1 VKTYAPKAAEIKR
14 ERHVIDASGKVLGR
28 LASKVASLLIGKHKP
43 IFSPN
48 ADVGDFVIV
57 FNADKV
63 QFTGEKTRLKLY
75 YRHSG
80 YPGGFR
86 VTTLEKL
93 METHPERAL
102 EHAIK
107 GMLPHTRLGARMRKR
122 LQVYAGD
129 APPNVAK
136 VKTETKQAS
145 EV

>member
-1 VKTYAPKAAEIKR
+1 MKTYAPKIAEIKR
-14 ERHVIDASGKVLGR
+14 ERHVVDASGKVMGR

-43 IFSPN
+43 VFSPN

-57 FNADKV
+57 TNVEKLRV
-63 QFTGEKTRLKLY
+63 TGQKMKQKLY

-86 VTTLEKL
+86 AV
-93 METHPERAL
+93 AL
-102 EHAIK
+102 EDLVEAHPTRAFEHAVK
-107 GMLPHTRLGARMRKR
+107 GMLPHTRLGARMLKR

-129 APPNVAK
+129 APTNVVK
-136 VKTETKQAS
+136 VKSGKAS